1 MRSVGLTSDCSC
13 GKSTQLPAFI
23 MEDQLARGNS
33 CKIICTEPRRI
44 SAISLAQRVSVEMG
58 EPPGAVGTNN
68 SLIGYSIRL
77 ESNITKSTRL
87 AFVTNGI
94 ALRML
99 EGGNSAGA
107 AIDEVTHLIVD
118 EVRYLY

>member
-1 MRSVGLTSDCSC
+1 
-13 GKSTQLPAFI
+13 
-23 MEDQLARGNS
+23 
-33 CKIICTEPRRI
+33 
-44 SAISLAQRVSVEMG
+44 MG

-77 ESNITKSTRL
+77 ESNIAKSTRL

-99 EGGNSAGA
+99 EGGSGSGSGSS
-107 AIDEVTHLIVD
+107 IDEVTHLIVD
-118 EVRYLY
+118 EVSTRESSSQPC